1 VTDLREGGCACGA
14 LRFRTRGAPKRVG
27 LCHCLTCRKVSGSA
41 FNAFAVFPA
50 DAVTVTGPFAAWA
63 ASPHGERAFCPVCG
77 SQVFAREGGEMEM
90 KLGAFDAPNVFAP
103 TYEAWVPRREAWL
116 RTEGLQA
123 FERNREDGSPSPR
136 TDSLS
141 P

>member
-1 VTDLREGGCACGA
+1 MSDVREGGCACGA
-14 LRFRTRGAPKRVG
+14 LRFRTWGAPKRVG

-50 DAVTVTGPFAAWA
+50 GAVTVTGAFSTWA
-63 ASPHGERAFCPVCG
+63 ATPHGERAFCPVCG
-77 SQVFAREGGEMEM
+77 SQVFAREGNEMEM
-90 KLGAFDAPNVFAP
+90 KLGAFDQPNVFAP

-116 RTEGLQA
+116 KTEGLQA
-123 FERNREDGSPSPR
+123 FERNREEEQPSP
-136 TDSLS
+136 